1 VDFKQALADIT
12 DLYTKLEW
20 DLPEF
25 GGGAGNMGI
34 LWGFGEALVADRRG
48 EGKGEEGIGIFA
60 SCPPEVAYAILCYDM
75 LLRLASIGKLFSL
88 KLEFVRRLIKSPNDT
103 DPQEVWCASAQVLG
117 KHSGVEYRAHGIQI
131 HLPLIELIEDALNV
145 R

>member
-1 VDFKQALADIT
+1 MDFKQALADIA

-20 DLPEF
+20 SLPEF
-25 GGGAGNMGI
+25 GGGAGSMGI

-60 SCPPEVAYAILCYDM
+60 SCPPEAAYALLCYDM
-75 LLRLASIGKLFSL
+75 LLKLASIGSL
-88 KLEFVRRLIKSPNDT
+88 SCLDLKFVRRLVRAPNDVGSDET
-103 DPQEVWCASAQVLG
+103 WCASARVLG